1 MAAQLYLNS
10 SFIFVP
16 ICPVRIEMRCM
27 YGSPV
32 TLVVLLLVVGRITSS
47 FNGTLMIERDEIIV
61 EFLVQK

>member
-1 MAAQLYLNS
+1 MAAQLLLNS

-16 ICPVRIEMRCM
+16 ICPVCIEIRCM

-47 FNGTLMIERDEIIV
+47 FNGTLVIKRDEIIV
-61 EFLVQK
+61 EFLVHR